1 MKRGR
6 SIQGKLRRRI
16 VLVGLASFF
25 VATLLSNLVWVPM
38 LRSRALKTAKNGN
51 EEITSRID
59 STLEFIDN
67 YSENLALSVQQNA
80 AIQRYFAEPTASNQ
94 NIAMLSLSN
103 LTSYEGIVRAVFLE
117 MNDRPLLDSLSRICE
132 ADYELLHSQWYQDI
146 RDSEFC
152 RRLSRVYTVSINH
165 VDYPTVAYARNF
177 YLNNRW
183 CTFVIF
189 TSLNDT
195 LYDVRTVGENNYD
208 YFLLRDST
216 GSVFYTA
223 GDETWAERTAAVGPE
238 AGLSGL
244 MEITGGTALTRRS
257 VSSGWTITS
266 FVSNS
271 NILRSLM
278 PYSLGLLMSLA
289 CLLLMMLIVLSTS
302 LGKMLRPVV
311 SLARTMDGAAKGNLE
326 QKVEICS
333 DDEIGLL
340 QQSYN
345 KMLDDLRRSID
356 LIAEKERTEQ
366 QIRFGLLVSQI
377 DPHFLFNTLNVIQQ
391 MAGTESAYRTQALIM
406 ALSHLLRYSLMSND
420 EQVPLSREVRIVD
433 EYYSI
438 YHVRFGDR
446 VQMQWA
452 FSDSLDLTETMVPSF
467 ILQPIVENAFKHGIC
482 PKEEGG
488 VVRIRMIPLREKGLL
503 CIRVLDNGVG
513 IEPEQLQQLRTALEQ
528 PAPRWEHIGIYNVAA
543 RLRLLDARCR
553 VVVRSRPGRGTA
565 VILYLPLVENEEE
578 FEE

>member
-1 MKRGR
+1 MKRSR
-6 SIQGKLRRRI
+6 TIQGKLRRRI

-132 ADYELLHSQWYQDI
+132 ADYELLHAQWYQDI

-223 GDETWAERTAAVGPE
+223 GDKTWAERTAAVEPE

-257 VSSGWTITS
+257 VNSGWTITS

-311 SLARTMDGAAKGNLE
+311 SLAKTMDGAAKGNLE

-377 DPHFLFNTLNVIQQ
+377 DPHFICNTINSINYLARKNRCEDVVTVNTALMAILRDRLRVNDIEITDTVAKEIAVVEQYLKIQRF
-391 MAGTESAYRTQALIM
+391 MYGGD
-406 ALSHLLRYSLMSND
+406 LRVVWDVAPELRE
-420 EQVPLSREVRIVD
+420 EQIPKNMIQPL
-433 EYYSI
+433 
-438 YHVRFGDR
+438 
-446 VQMQWA
+446 
-452 FSDSLDLTETMVPSF
+452 
-467 ILQPIVENAFKHGIC
+467 VENALFHGLIDQ
-482 PKEEGG
+482 ESGMLDGEL
-488 VVRIRMIPLREKGLL
+488 RIALQRADGGLL
-503 CIRVLDNGVG
+503 LTVRDNGVG
-513 IEPEQLQQLRTALEQ
+513 IEPEKLEELLRRTRRPDE
-528 PAPRWEHIGIYNVAA
+528 RGSKIGLSNI
-543 RLRLLDARCR
+543 
-553 VVVRSRPGRGTA
+553 RSRLYYLYGSADCLTIESAPGQGTT
-565 VILYLPLVENEEE
+565 ISIR
-578 FEE
+578 FQTF

>member
-6 SIQGKLRRRI
+6 TIQGKLRRRI

-67 YSENLALSVQQNA
+67 YSENLALSVQQNT
-80 AIQRYFAEPTASNQ
+80 AIQRYFSDPTASNQ
-94 NIAMLSLSN
+94 NIAMLSLNN

-152 RRLSRVYTVSINH
+152 RRLSKVYTVNINH

-189 TSLNDT
+189 TSLNDM

-216 GSVFYTA
+216 GAVFYTA
-223 GDETWAERTAAVGPE
+223 GDETWAERTAAVDPE

-244 MEITGGTALTRRS
+244 TEITGGTALTRRS
-257 VSSGWTITS
+257 VSAGWTITS

-311 SLARTMDGAAKGNLE
+311 SLAKTMDGAAKGNLE

-366 QIRFGLLVSQI
+366 QIRFSLLVSQI
-377 DPHFLFNTLNVIQQ
+377 DPHFICNTINSINYLARKNRCEDVVTVNTALMAILRDRLRVNDIEITDTVAKETEVVEQYLKIQRF
-391 MAGTESAYRTQALIM
+391 MYGGD
-406 ALSHLLRYSLMSND
+406 LRVVWDVAPELRE
-420 EQVPLSREVRIVD
+420 EQIPKNMIQPL
-433 EYYSI
+433 
-438 YHVRFGDR
+438 
-446 VQMQWA
+446 
-452 FSDSLDLTETMVPSF
+452 
-467 ILQPIVENAFKHGIC
+467 VENALFHGLIDQ
-482 PKEEGG
+482 ESGMLDGEL
-488 VVRIRMIPLREKGLL
+488 RIALQRADGGLL
-503 CIRVLDNGVG
+503 LTVRDNGVG
-513 IEPEQLQQLRTALEQ
+513 IEPEKLEELLRRTRRPDE
-528 PAPRWEHIGIYNVAA
+528 RGSKIGLSNI
-543 RLRLLDARCR
+543 
-553 VVVRSRPGRGTA
+553 RSRLYYLYGTA
-565 VILYLPLVENEEE
+565 DCLKIESAPGQGTTISIL
-578 FEE
+578 FRSI

>member
-1 MKRGR
+1 MKRSR

-59 STLEFIDN
+59 SMLEFIDN
-67 YSENLALSVQQNA
+67 YSENLALSVQQNT

-132 ADYELLHSQWYQDI
+132 ADYELLHAQWYRDI

-152 RRLSRVYTVSINH
+152 RRLSGVYNVSINNI
-165 VDYPTVAYARNF
+165 DYPTVAYARNF

-223 GDETWAERTAAVGPE
+223 GDETWAERTASVEPE

-244 MEITGGTALTRRS
+244 MEITGGTALIRRS
-257 VSSGWTITS
+257 VNSGWTITS

-311 SLARTMDGAAKGNLE
+311 SLAKTMDSAAKGNLE

-377 DPHFLFNTLNVIQQ
+377 DPHFICNTINSINYLARKNRCEDVVTVNTALMAILRDRLRVNDIEITDTVAKEIAVVEQYLKIQRF
-391 MAGTESAYRTQALIM
+391 MYGGD
-406 ALSHLLRYSLMSND
+406 LRVVWEVAPELRE
-420 EQVPLSREVRIVD
+420 EQIPKNMIQPL
-433 EYYSI
+433 
-438 YHVRFGDR
+438 
-446 VQMQWA
+446 
-452 FSDSLDLTETMVPSF
+452 
-467 ILQPIVENAFKHGIC
+467 VENALFHGLIDQ
-482 PKEEGG
+482 ESGMLDGEL
-488 VVRIRMIPLREKGLL
+488 RIALQRADSGLL
-503 CIRVLDNGVG
+503 LTVRDNGVG
-513 IEPEQLQQLRTALEQ
+513 IEPEKLEELLRRTRRPDE
-528 PAPRWEHIGIYNVAA
+528 RGSKIGLSNI
-543 RLRLLDARCR
+543 
-553 VVVRSRPGRGTA
+553 RSRLYYLYGSADCLTIESAPGQGTT
-565 VILYLPLVENEEE
+565 ISIR
-578 FEE
+578 FQTF

>member
-6 SIQGKLRRRI
+6 TIQGKLRRRI

-94 NIAMLSLSN
+94 NIAVLSLSN

-223 GDETWAERTAAVGPE
+223 GDETWAERTTAVEPE

-257 VSSGWTITS
+257 VNSGWTITS

-311 SLARTMDGAAKGNLE
+311 SLAKTMDGAAKGNLE

-377 DPHFLFNTLNVIQQ
+377 DPHFICNTINSINYLARKNRCEDVVTVNTALMAILRDRLRVNDIEITDTVTKEIAVVEQYLKIQRF
-391 MAGTESAYRTQALIM
+391 MYGGDLRVVWDIEPG
-406 ALSHLLRYSLMSND
+406 LSE
-420 EQVPLSREVRIVD
+420 EQIPKNMIQPL
-433 EYYSI
+433 
-438 YHVRFGDR
+438 
-446 VQMQWA
+446 
-452 FSDSLDLTETMVPSF
+452 
-467 ILQPIVENAFKHGIC
+467 VENALFHGLIDQ
-482 PKEEGG
+482 ESGMLDGEL
-488 VVRIRMIPLREKGLL
+488 RIALQRADGGLL
-503 CIRVLDNGVG
+503 LTVRDNGVG
-513 IEPEQLQQLRTALEQ
+513 IEPEKLEELLRRTRRPDE
-528 PAPRWEHIGIYNVAA
+528 RGSKIGLSNI
-543 RLRLLDARCR
+543 
-553 VVVRSRPGRGTA
+553 RSRLYYLYGSADCLTIESAPGQGTT
-565 VILYLPLVENEEE
+565 ISIR
-578 FEE
+578 FQTF